1 MYKFNIIQPCTSGSG
16 VPVTLQTTIK
26 PTLSSRDSP
35 PHAARAQQPGLL
47 VQEVGVTAGSSE
59 GWAVGLK
66 WRPASASLR
75 RVLLCS
81 VLRAFCGDKLSACL
95 RLCLALALL
104 PYLPVSSAP
113 ARLRLRLRLRTCAC
127 ARACATSSA
136 RALLCLFLRV
146 HLRPR
151 VESASPSACV
161 HVYVCECV

>member
-113 ARLRLRLRLRTCAC
+113 ARLRLRLRLRTCVRPC
-127 ARACATSSA
+127 LRILSA
-136 RALLCLFLRV
+136 RALLPVPACA
-146 HLRPR
+146 
-151 VESASPSACV
+151 SASTC
-161 HVYVCECV
+161 